1 MVMMRRFGAM
11 LILSVIAIALLGA
24 CGDDEADAGEPVTLR
39 LLTAWGPNNTSVK
52 SALEIYGPA
61 ISEATNGLVSI
72 ELVAGPET
80 VPVFEQV
87 EPLKEGLFDIVLQ
100 TDGYNQINAL
110 AAGLNLNLAP
120 YAIHKECGLVDEISR
135 LYEERGNVKWF
146 PQVHGFGNVLFL
158 REDVDVSNLAT
169 LDGLT
174 LRTYPTVDAFV
185 KSVGAVP
192 TVLAGGDTYTALD
205 RGVVDGAISGSTDF
219 GESLSWDEV
228 AAYMTFPEIGATVAN
243 FLINIDVWNSFS
255 AKTQEQIEEG
265 IAKASVEHFT
275 VSAAAQKAALDRM
288 VADGLEVVQLSDAVA
303 QAWADSWFEATSQSG
318 VISRDAAEGPGI
330 VEKAQCVKDKLE
342 AA

>member
-1 MVMMRRFGAM
+1 MIRRFGAL
-11 LILSVIAIALLGA
+11 LIMSAITIALLGG
-24 CGDDEADAGEPVTLR
+24 CGDDEADVGEPVTLR
-39 LLTAWGPNNTSVK
+39 LLTAWGPSSSSVQ

-61 ISEATNGLVSI
+61 ISEATDGHVSI

-80 VPVFEQV
+80 VPIFEQV
-87 EPLKEGLFDIVLQ
+87 EPLKEGLFDMVLQ

-120 YAIHKECGLVDEISR
+120 YAIHKECGLIDEISR

-158 REDVDVSNLAT
+158 RKDVDVSNLAT

-174 LRTYPTVDAFV
+174 IRTYPTVDAFV

-228 AAYMTFPEIGATVAN
+228 TAYMVFPEIGATVAN

-255 AKTQEQIEEG
+255 AKTQEQFEEG
-265 IAKASVEHFT
+265 IAKASAEHFT
-275 VSAAAQKAALDRM
+275 VSAAQQKASRERM
-288 VADGLEVVQLSDAVA
+288 AADGLEIVQLPDAVV
-303 QAWADSWFEATSQSG
+303 QAWADTWFDATSQSG
-318 VISRDAAEGPGI
+318 VISRDTAVGPGI

>member
-1 MVMMRRFGAM
+1 MIRKFAAMV
-11 LILSVIAIALLGA
+11 ILSVAVVALLGA

-39 LLTAWGPNNTSVK
+39 MLSAWGTNNTSVE

-61 ISEATNGLVSI
+61 ISEATGGLVSL
-72 ELVAGPET
+72 EFVAGPET

-87 EPLKEGLFDIVLQ
+87 EPLKQGLFDIVLQ

-110 AAGLNLNLAP
+110 AAGMNLNLAP
-120 YAIHKECGLVDEISR
+120 YAIHKECGLIDEISR

-158 REDVDVSNLAT
+158 RNDVDPSNLTT

-185 KSVGAVP
+185 KSRGGVP

-219 GESLSWDEV
+219 GESLSWNEV
-228 AAYMTFPEIGATVAN
+228 AGRIVAPEIGATVAN

-255 AKTQEQIEEG
+255 EKTQEQIEEG
-265 IAKASVEHFT
+265 IAKASAEHFI
-275 VSAAAQKAALDRM
+275 VSAAAQKDSLERM
-288 VADGLEVVQLSDAVA
+288 VADGLEVVQLSDSAA
-303 QAWADSWFEATSQSG
+303 QAWADSWFEATSQST
-318 VISRDAAEGPGI
+318 VISRDAEEGPGI